1 MTTNFEL
8 IIECILLFS
17 SFIIVYKECSCF
29 VAEYY
34 DFKRYYMLLKER
46 LTGLFKNKYFLS
58 ILLINFLLLV
68 VNFFI
73 PNIYINLFFI
83 IELLIYGLIYKFN
96 KRKITRR
103 FLMLLILSYLF
114 EISSIVL
121 YEYFWLMFI
130 YIIGT
135 FIFIVP
141 FCNMLLIPIESII
154 QQIYI
159 KKAKNKIAL
168 CSNLRVIAITGSYGK
183 TSTKLF
189 IYSLLK
195 QEYLVKCPL
204 YANTLMGICS
214 YINKNLTP
222 YDEILLLEFGVD
234 KINGMDKFINFI
246 LPNVS
251 IVTSIGDM
259 HLSTFKSIDNI
270 KKEKVKLL
278 YAAKDIG
285 FYNKND
291 DILNNSF
298 KNNKHFKGYSSED
311 LNIIKVDE
319 NGILINY
326 NNENI
331 KTNLFGKHNYSNL
344 ACSIMVARYFG
355 LKNDSIVNGLKNLII
370 PEHRLQK
377 IKKNHFNILD
387 DSYNGNVYGIKE
399 AVNTLS
405 LFKGKSCIITPG
417 VIEQG
422 KNFQENN
429 FELGKYISKIDTIIL
444 VGINDKHPL
453 YQGIKENRID
463 LAKVYFFKRFKDAFL
478 FAKLK
483 KFDNILIANDKEN
496 LSIN

>member
-1 MTTNFEL
+1 MTTIFEI
-8 IIECILLFS
+8 IIECILLLA
-17 SFIIVYKECSCF
+17 SFVIVFKECSCF

-34 DFKRYYMLLKER
+34 DFKRYYLLLKKR
-46 LTGLFKNKYFLS
+46 IINIFKNR
-58 ILLINFLLLV
+58 NFLCILF
-68 VNFFI
+68 VNFILIVTYIFI
-73 PNIYINLFFI
+73 PIIYIKLI
-83 IELLIYGLIYKFN
+83 LSIELLMYALIYKFN

-103 FLMLLILSYLF
+103 FLILLLLNIVF
-114 EISSIVL
+114 ELTSIIF
-121 YEYFWLMFI
+121 YKYYWLMFV
-130 YIIGT
+130 
-135 FIFIVP
+135 FINISFLFVVP
-141 FCNMLLIPIESII
+141 LCNMLLIPLESII

-159 KKAKNKIAL
+159 RKAKNKIAL
-168 CSNLRVIAITGSYGK
+168 CTNLRIIAITGSYGK

-234 KINGMDKFINFI
+234 KVNGMDKFISFV

-259 HLSTFKSIDNI
+259 HLSTFKTIENI
-270 KKEKVKLL
+270 KKEKIKLL

-291 DILNNSF
+291 DILNQSL
-298 KNNKHFKGYSSED
+298 KNNKHFKGYSED
-311 LNIIKVDE
+311 DINIVKVDE
-319 NGILINY
+319 EGILLNY
-326 NNENI
+326 NDKII
-331 KTNLFGKHNYSNL
+331 KTNLFGKHNFSNL
-344 ACSIMVARYFG
+344 ACCIMVARYFG
-355 LKNDSIVNGLKNLII
+355 LKNESIIKGLKNLIK

-377 IKKNHFNILD
+377 IRLGNINILD
-387 DSYNGNVYGIKE
+387 DSYNGNIYGMKE
-399 AVNTLS
+399 AVNTLN

-417 VIEQG
+417 VVEQG
-422 KNFQENN
+422 KNYKNNN
-429 FELGKYISKIDTIIL
+429 FNLGEYISSIDTILL
-444 VGINDKHPL
+444 VGMDKNHPL
-453 YQGIKENRID
+453 YQGIKNKRID
-463 LAKVYFFKRFKDAFL
+463 LAKVYFFKKFKDAFL